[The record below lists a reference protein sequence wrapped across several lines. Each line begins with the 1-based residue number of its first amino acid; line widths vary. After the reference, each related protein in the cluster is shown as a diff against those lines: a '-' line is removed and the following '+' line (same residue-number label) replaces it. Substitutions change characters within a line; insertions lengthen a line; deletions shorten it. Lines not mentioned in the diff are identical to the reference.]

1 MLREAH
7 LCAFCDL
14 EQGGDTQKN
23 RATPARSRAAC
34 LRTSCLVIVAK
45 EGMDRL
51 RVDLAVLA
59 VNLLGD
65 FRAPLTDPPGDLWVE
80 GLAVE
85 SMTQDGLAVGRLESR
100 FPLARWRSSS
110 RMAKE
115 PCWPAGGIRYAP
127 VV

>member
-1 MLREAH
+1 MSPPLGRRRKRPEH
-7 LCAFCDL
+7 
-14 EQGGDTQKN
+14 
-23 RATPARSRAAC
+23 
-34 LRTSCLVIVAK
+34 TSCLVIVAK
-45 EGMDRL
+45 EGIDRL

-65 FRAPLTDPPGDLWVE
+65 FRAPLTDPPGDLRVE

-85 SMTQDGLAVGRLESR
+85 SMTQDGLTVGRLDSR

-110 RMAKE
+110 RTAQE
-115 PCWPAGGIRYAP
+115 PCWPAGRIRYAP